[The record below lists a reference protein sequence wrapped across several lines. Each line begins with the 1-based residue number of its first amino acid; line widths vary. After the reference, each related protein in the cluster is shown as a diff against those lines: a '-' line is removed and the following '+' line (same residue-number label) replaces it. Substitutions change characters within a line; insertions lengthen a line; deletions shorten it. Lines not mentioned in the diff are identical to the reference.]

1 MGCHQPCPY
10 IHAICSCQWARLCV
24 PVDGREKACHTPSK
38 DFSVTL
44 YDRQSQ
50 PLPKAQLSAGEKQI
64 YAISMLWAL
73 GKVSGRPL
81 PIIVDTPLARLD
93 REHRKLLVRHYFP
106 VASHQVILLSTDTEV
121 DQSSF
126 VELRRHI
133 TREYNLEFD
142 PAECDT
148 TIAPGYFWK
157 DTDET
162 H

>member
-1 MGCHQPCPY
+1 MSINP
-10 IHAICSCQWARLCV
+10 
-24 PVDGREKACHTPSK
+24 K
-38 DFSVTL
+38 DISVTL
-44 YDRQSQ
+44 YDRQNQ

-73 GKVSGRPL
+73 GKISGRPL

-126 VELRRHI
+126 VELRRCI
-133 TREYNLEFD
+133 TREYRLEFD
-142 PAECDT
+142 PAECET
-148 TIAPGYFWK
+148 TITPGYF
-157 DTDET
+157 
-162 H
+162 